1 MIIQVH
7 ISLPMS
13 EAQGVKESV
22 AMRLE
27 DMAQVV
33 QVVEIMD
40 DGYGQQQS
48 IQAEPERQTAGSGSE
63 KEPMPAGV
71 AGANADKGDGTAR
84 RIKYLETMLHLF
96 EIGAMKDWNNDAPAY
111 RDELKFLKTGK

>member
-1 MIIQVH
+1 MIIQIH
-7 ISLPMS
+7 ISLPML

-40 DGYGQQQS
+40 DGYGQQLS
-48 IQAEPERQTAGSGSE
+48 IQAEQERQTAGTGSG
-63 KEPMPAGV
+63 KDPMPAGV
-71 AGANADKGDGTAR
+71 ADRMTGTAEGKAR
-84 RIKYLETMLHLF
+84 RIKYLETMLNLF
-96 EIGAMKDWNNDAPAY
+96 ETGALQDLNKESPAY